1 MDLSPLISTDDL
13 ARLLQD
19 DAGVRVIDAS
29 WHLDGRD
36 ARTDFEAARIPGA
49 VFFDLDA
56 ISDAHSSLPHM
67 LPSPG
72 AFSTAMSALGVS
84 DKDRIVVYDTQGLF
98 SAPRA
103 WWMLTT
109 MGASQVQV
117 LDGGLPKWR
126 AEGRRLEHGPAQAL
140 APSQFAAWP
149 ASSTVATLD
158 DVRQALAAGGQVLDA
173 RGAPRFRGEAAEPR
187 PGVRP
192 GHMPGAA
199 NLPYPRLLGADGGM
213 KQGPALEQAF
223 KDAGIDLSQPVITTC
238 GSGVTAAILTL
249 GLAMLGRPSRLYDG
263 SWTEW
268 GSRSDAPVVTGP

>member
-13 ARLLQD
+13 ARLLED
-19 DAGVRVIDAS
+19 DAGLRLIDAS

-36 ARTDFEAARIPGA
+36 ARADFEAARIPGA

-56 ISDAHSSLPHM
+56 VSDANSSLPHM

-84 DKDRIVVYDTQGLF
+84 DEDRIVIYDTQGLF

-126 AEGRRLEHGPAQAL
+126 AEGRRLEHGQAQAP
-140 APSQFAAWP
+140 APSQFAARP
-149 ASSTVATLD
+149 AGPAVATLD

-199 NLPYPRLLGADGGM
+199 NLPYPRLLGDDGGM

-223 KDAGIDLSQPVITTC
+223 EDAGIDLSQEVITTC

-249 GLAMLGRPSRLYDG
+249 GLAMLGRTSRLYDG
-263 SWTEW
+263 SWAEW
-268 GSRSDAPVVTGP
+268 GSRPDTPVVTGP